1 MTRSSD
7 DVFPVTRPVRPEL
20 APPRPAARRTRRGMR
35 LLLALLVVAGAAYA
49 SLPWWLPTD
58 LIRSR
63 IAAELRRATGCDA
76 EVGRCTAGW
85 RDGVVLGDI
94 SILDPVHRVMPLVSI
109 REVRAD
115 FSPIRLLCGLG
126 LSTLEVIAPIVR
138 ADIDA
143 TGRLGLVRLKL
154 GGGDPPPLR
163 DIIIRDARV
172 DVTDAR
178 SGEQTHLDLA
188 DVRLGL
194 DRSTGRLDVRIAGD
208 LIREIRT
215 EVGARQRSS
224 TAFGSE
230 AALILPTLSAD
241 GKAATDLSGEG
252 RLHWNDI
259 DLSSL
264 PIQML
269 PGMTIARLA
278 GRCGGEIRASIGPQL
293 DQSLAVSLRLANVS
307 FAGGRS
313 EAIRFDEATIEAAGR
328 WRPAYDLL
336 ELKNWDIRMPGIEA
350 HGRAVDAGRD
360 PDSNSKGDPVMI
372 WSLRGEQAVRAAF
385 AGRIDAPR
393 LAQAVK
399 SEWLAASRGALR
411 FDGRIDVGREKTV
424 WSARFSGEGL
434 ETPPH
439 APISLSSSERVELS
453 IRGVED
459 TAGDYIVVEELAATL
474 GESRVRGSVGLPLNR
489 STSDDPQAWL
499 TTWFE
504 KGWIDLAVEC
514 DDLSRARDRFASLRN
529 SPTPFEIEGVGRAAV
544 WLGATPRGR
553 VARFSAGLSPTARL
567 IVPGLIEKP
576 VGVPLQVDFAS
587 RYGDDPGTLVDLRL
601 TASAGPGRIE
611 SLPDANSYFRFAV
624 RRESVGEVPGNP
636 DAVEPNSAFSI
647 DIASAIGLKVA
658 DVQHWCALLPAL
670 RSALQSPS
678 QPNRPFVSGDLSAS
692 LVANLRHRAAAGT
705 VWPELYRVSAAV
717 NGDRLAIDTG
727 PGFEKPGNEPARA
740 DLQYWFDRSRA
751 RSPHRV
757 RAKISVDGGGLD
769 LRVGL
774 GGGAAEFDATLDA
787 TDVVRLA
794 RHADWFERLVASQ
807 GLTGAAS
814 GRIRYAESPEGGER
828 TIALDLSQLG
838 IAGSQDGRQPNS
850 TMASGLSK
858 RPGVPCRLDASF
870 RLARSDPSIKPADSN
885 ALRWDVVR
893 LNAVLAASELKT
905 PRGSVLFDQRFESR
919 VLQALADGRPESLL
933 SPDAGWRARLSAN
946 AMLVADDNFR
956 SFTLARN
963 QSPDA
968 FTFDGRCRAT
978 IDIDATPRV
987 LRLSGRTDAAG
998 LGIGLNGSIAKRS
1011 GSPASLAWDLE
1022 LHAADRRAGAE
1033 PLTRLVARDLSLEL
1047 AGGRLSVR
1055 GEAALNMRTF
1065 ADSTIPNRVRSANI
1079 DATFGCSDLSTLAHD
1094 ARHLLPGGWRLEH
1107 VAGGAAGNLSITFDG
1122 SAWRLKPSDFVGR
1135 NFVADIRPP
1144 GATTAT
1150 PVRLDGRVAF
1160 DQESARTDGID
1171 VAIGQTRV
1179 RIAGDVRDF
1188 RDGVKGEVILSGANL
1203 DAIEIRKWP
1212 AGSPSDDPASQQRAM
1227 LEYLRKCDVRLTAH
1241 FVHALFDGF
1250 TADTTFPVDEL
1261 SVDAF
1266 VNASRVDASF
1276 ACAANDGWVRGS
1288 WKLPLDV
1295 SDPFFD
1301 LEYEARDLTA
1311 EKNTRPLV
1319 EAFFPGLAV
1328 RGRVTLVDQSHQ
1340 RLIAPSGAAN
1350 YPTGTGEMV
1359 LTDGTT
1365 VGRAAPL
1372 WVTKVFPGL
1381 NLASF
1386 EFTEMINRFEK
1397 LSDGTH
1403 NNHMTFY
1410 GSYYHLYVDGYSK
1423 ANGEIRYEVGVDL
1436 LARVSPDLSRI
1447 GQGRVALF
1455 IKTGKI
1461 RNGVLEDEVV
1471 SYLTPVQVTEKILS
1485 NNVLTVAYY
1494 AVKKQVTG
1502 L

>member
-1 MTRSSD
+1 MTRSSE
-7 DVFPVTRPVRPEL
+7 DVIPVTRPVRPEP

-35 LLLALLVVAGAAYA
+35 LLLALLVVAGTAYG

-58 LIRSR
+58 YIRSR
-63 IAAELRRATGCDA
+63 IAAELRHSTGCDA
-76 EVGRCTAGW
+76 AVGRCTAGW
-85 RDGVVLGDI
+85 RDGFVLGNITI
-94 SILDPVHRVMPLVSI
+94 SDPVDRAMPLVSI

-126 LSTLEVIAPIVR
+126 LSTLEVIAPTVR
-138 ADIDA
+138 AEIDA
-143 TGRLGLVRLKL
+143 SGRLGLARLKL
-154 GGGDPPPLR
+154 RGGDPPPLR
-163 DIIIRDARV
+163 NIIIRDARIEV
-172 DVTDAR
+172 SDAR
-178 SGEQTHLDLA
+178 SGEQTDLDLA

-208 LIREIRT
+208 LIRKIRSA
-215 EVGARQRSS
+215 VGAHQRSQ
-224 TAFGSE
+224 TTFGTE

-269 PGMTIARLA
+269 PGMAIARLS
-278 GRCGGEIRASIGPQL
+278 GRCGGEVRASIGPQL
-293 DQSLAVSLRLANVS
+293 DQSLAVSLRFANVS
-307 FAGGRS
+307 FARGQADS
-313 EAIRFDEATIEAAGR
+313 IRFDEATIEAAGR

-336 ELKNWDIRMPGIEA
+336 ELKNWDVRMPGIEA

-360 PDSNSKGDPVMI
+360 PDSNAKGDPVMI

-399 SEWLAASRGALR
+399 SEWLAASHGALR
-411 FDGRIDVGREKTV
+411 FDGRMDVGREKTV

-439 APISLSSSERVELS
+439 APISLASSEPVELS

-459 TAGDYIVVEELAATL
+459 TVGDFVVVEELAATL
-474 GESRVRGSVGLPLNR
+474 GESRFRGSGGLPRKR
-489 STSDDPQAWL
+489 SQSDDPQAWL

-529 SPTPFEIEGVGRAAV
+529 SPTPIEIEGPGRAAV

-553 VARFSAGLSPTARL
+553 VARLSADLSPAARL
-567 IVPGLIEKP
+567 IVPGVIEKP

-601 TASAGPGRIE
+601 TATSGSGRIE
-611 SLPDANSYFRFAV
+611 SLADANSYFRFAV
-624 RRESVGEVPGNP
+624 RRESVGEVPGNL
-636 DAVEPNSAFSI
+636 DAVEPNLAFSI
-647 DIASAIGLKVA
+647 DVAAAIGLKVA
-658 DVQHWCALLPAL
+658 GVQYWCALLPAL
-670 RSALQSPS
+670 RSALQSPGN
-678 QPNRPFVSGDLSAS
+678 PNAPSVSGDLSAS
-692 LVANLRHRAAAGT
+692 LVANLRHRATAGA

-717 NGDRLAIDTG
+717 NGDRLAIDTA
-727 PGFEKPGNEPARA
+727 PGFEKPANESARA
-740 DLQYWFDRSRA
+740 NLQYWFDRSRA

-757 RAKISVDGGGLD
+757 QAKISVDGGGVD

-774 GGGAAEFDATLDA
+774 GGGAAEFDAKLDA

-807 GLTGAAS
+807 GLIGAAN
-814 GRIRYAESPEGGER
+814 GRLRYAESPEGGER
-828 TIALDLSQLG
+828 TIALDLTKLG
-838 IAGSQDGRQPNS
+838 IANSQDGRQS
-850 TMASGLSK
+850 GSAVASGFSK

-870 RLARSDPSIKPADSN
+870 RLARPDPNIASADSN
-885 ALRWDVVR
+885 PLRWDVVR
-893 LNAVLAASELKT
+893 LNAVLADSELST
-905 PRGSVLFDQRFESR
+905 PRGSVLFDQQFESR
-919 VLQALADGRPESLL
+919 VLQALADGRPESLMA
-933 SPDAGWRARLSAN
+933 PDAGWRARLSAD
-946 AMLVADDNFR
+946 ATLVADDSLR
-956 SFTLARN
+956 SFTSARN
-963 QSPDA
+963 RSPDA
-968 FTFDGRCRAT
+968 FTVDGRCRAT
-978 IDIDATPRV
+978 IDVDATPCA
-987 LRLSGRTDAAG
+987 LRLSGRTDASG
-998 LGIGLNGSIAKRS
+998 LGIGLKGSVAKRS
-1011 GSPASLAWDLE
+1011 GSPASLTWDLE
-1022 LHAADRRAGAE
+1022 LHAADGSTGAE
-1033 PLTRLVARDLSLEL
+1033 PLTRLVARNLSLEL

-1055 GEAALNMRTF
+1055 GEAALDMKKF
-1065 ADSTIPNRVRSANI
+1065 ADSSLPRRVRSASI
-1079 DATFGCSDLSTLAHD
+1079 DATVGCSDLSTLVND
-1094 ARHLLPGGWRLEH
+1094 AMHSLPGGWRLDH
-1107 VAGGAAGNLSITFDG
+1107 VAGGAAGNLSIAFDG
-1122 SAWRLKPSDFVGR
+1122 NVWRLKPSDFVGR
-1135 NFVADIRPP
+1135 NLVADIRPP
-1144 GATTAT
+1144 GATAAT
-1150 PVRLDGRVAF
+1150 PLRLDGRVSF
-1160 DQESARTDGID
+1160 DQESARTDGVD
-1171 VAIGQTRV
+1171 VAIGQTRA

-1203 DAIEIRKWP
+1203 DAIELRKWL
-1212 AGSPSDDPASQQRAM
+1212 AGPPSNDPVSQQRAM
-1227 LEYLRKCDVRLTAH
+1227 LDYLRKCDVRLTAH

-1266 VNASRVDASF
+1266 VNGARTDASF

-1350 YPTGTGEMV
+1350 YPTGTGEMI

-1372 WVTKVFPGL
+1372 WVTKIFPGL

-1397 LSDGTH
+1397 LADGTH

-1494 AVKKQVTG
+1494 AVKKKVTG